1 MAVQTRVKTSR
12 SVANQVAIC
21 FIMYFPGKQYPVIVK
36 VWLILIFASAGRLV
50 TLAEPV
56 KRACNPESPRL
67 TEPPLSPDARK
78 AWWREARF
86 GMFIHWGLYAEAGGV
101 WEGRAV
107 PGLGEWLMHRERVPV
122 AGYAALAGR
131 FQPAGFDAAAW
142 VRAAR
147 EAGMKYIVI
156 TAKHHDGFA
165 MFRSKASAFNI
176 YDATPFRRDPLKEL
190 AAECRKQG
198 MKLGFFYSKAQDWHH
213 AGGATFGEHWDKAQH
228 GDMTA
233 YLKKVAVPQVKE
245 LLSNYGPVAVLWW
258 DTAKDMTPERV
269 GNRGSLLEFR
279 SFSSAFHWPAA
290 S

>member
-1 MAVQTRVKTSR
+1 MDYTRKLTWPAKPKLTNNATMLLMVFH
-12 SVANQVAIC
+12 A
-21 FIMYFPGKQYPVIVK
+21 
-36 VWLILIFASAGRLV
+36 V
-50 TLAEPV
+50 TLSLAP
-56 KRACNPESPRL
+56 A
-67 TEPPLSPDARK
+67 TEPKPYASKPEAKKPAESSLSPDARM

-107 PGLGEWLMHRERVPV
+107 PGLGEWLMNRERVPV

-190 AAECRKQG
+190 AAECKKQG
-198 MKLGFFYSKAQDWHH
+198 MKLGFFYSQAQDWHH
-213 AGGATFGEHWDKAQH
+213 AGGATFGEHWDKAQD